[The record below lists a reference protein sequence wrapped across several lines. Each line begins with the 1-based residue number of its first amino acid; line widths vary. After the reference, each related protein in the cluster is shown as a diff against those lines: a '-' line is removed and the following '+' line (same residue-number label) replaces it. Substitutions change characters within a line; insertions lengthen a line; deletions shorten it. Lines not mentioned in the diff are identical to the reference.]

1 MGGVRGLAS
10 AGERVS
16 QKRAKFEADQQKLP
30 EAQREAWE
38 SASQEVKTSYMRKA
52 NQAATGPKGGSK
64 VVTIL

>member
-1 MGGVRGLAS
+1 MIS
-10 AGERVS
+10 A
-16 QKRAKFEADQQKLP
+16 QYTKKIAAAAQAQFEADQQKLP

>member
-1 MGGVRGLAS
+1 MIS
-10 AGERVS
+10 A
-16 QKRAKFEADQQKLP
+16 QYTKKIAAAAKAQFEADQQQLP

-64 VVTIL
+64 VVTIQ